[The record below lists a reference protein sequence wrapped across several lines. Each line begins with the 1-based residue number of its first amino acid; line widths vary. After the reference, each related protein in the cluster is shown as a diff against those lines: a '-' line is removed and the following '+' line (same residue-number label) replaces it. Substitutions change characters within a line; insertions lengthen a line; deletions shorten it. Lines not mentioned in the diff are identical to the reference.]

1 LTAHGELWLVAA
13 DKPRPAIVLTRDPV
27 ARLLSGVL
35 VAPVTST
42 VRGLAVEVPV
52 TEADGL
58 RRASVVN
65 VDQVR
70 RLDRSAF
77 LHRLGRVR
85 PSTMR
90 DICAAL
96 HLAID
101 C

>member
-1 LTAHGELWLVAA
+1 LTAHGEVWLVAA

-27 ARLLSGVL
+27 ARVLTGVL
-35 VAPVTST
+35 VAPVTTT

-52 TEADGL
+52 TAADGL
-58 RRASVVN
+58 RRPSVAN
-65 VDQVR
+65 LDQVQ

-85 PSTMR
+85 ASTMR
-90 DICAAL
+90 EICAAL